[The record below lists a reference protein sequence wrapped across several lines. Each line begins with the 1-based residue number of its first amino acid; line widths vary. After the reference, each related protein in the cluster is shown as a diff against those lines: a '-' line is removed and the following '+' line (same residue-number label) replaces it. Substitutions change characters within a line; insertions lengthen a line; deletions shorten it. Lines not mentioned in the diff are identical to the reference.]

1 MEDRVDL
8 VPGTL
13 DMLILK
19 AVTGEARHGFGIA
32 RWVEA
37 VTGDRLTVE
46 EGALYPAL
54 HRLEK
59 RGALRSEWQRTEH
72 GRRARYYSPTPAGE
86 KELAEQ
92 VARWSGSARAVQ
104 QVLEAEG

>member
-1 MEDRVDL
+1 MDKRVDL

-19 AVTGEARHGFGIA
+19 AVTAEARHGFGIA
-32 RWVEA
+32 RWIEG
-37 VTGDRLTVE
+37 VTGDRLTIE

-59 RGALRSEWQRTEH
+59 RGALQSEWQRTEN
-72 GRRARYYSPTPAGE
+72 GRRARYYRLTADGRT
-86 KELAEQ
+86 ELAEQ